1 MRETGVIWPDE
12 NNKLDFGDQLKRL
25 GDDAKV
31 ILSRDLRAGII
42 KVTPE
47 AIPAIESTPAEPKA

>member
-1 MRETGVIWPDE
+1 MMRETGVIWPDE

-25 GDDAKV
+25 GEDARM
-31 ILSRDLRAGII
+31 ILSRELRAGII

-47 AIPAIESTPAEPKA
+47 ALPVITPS